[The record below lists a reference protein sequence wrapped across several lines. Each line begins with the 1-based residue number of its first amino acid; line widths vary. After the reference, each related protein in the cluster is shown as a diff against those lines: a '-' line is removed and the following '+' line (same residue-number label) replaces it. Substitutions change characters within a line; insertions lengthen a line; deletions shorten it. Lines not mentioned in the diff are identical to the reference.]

1 MAQEIELKFIVNH
14 SAVEALRD
22 HLNTL
27 DGEHHDPVQLLNIY
41 YETPDNWLRGHDMGL
56 RIRGE
61 NGRYEMTMKVA
72 GRVTGGLHQR
82 PEYNVALSAPT
93 LDLAQLPTEVWPNGE
108 LPADLASRVQPL
120 FSTDFYREKWLV
132 EVDGSQIEI
141 ALDQGEVKAGEFA
154 EPICELE
161 LELLSGDMRAV
172 LKLANQLV
180 SQTGLRQGSLSK
192 AARGYHLAQG
202 NPAREIKPTTILHVA
217 AKADVEQGL
226 EAALELALAQ
236 WQYHE
241 ELWVRGNDAA
251 KEQVL
256 AAIGLVRHTLM
267 LFGGIVP
274 RKASTHLRD
283 LLTQCEATIAS
294 AVSAVTA
301 VYSTETAMAK
311 LALTEW
317 LVSKAWQPFLD
328 AKAQSKMSDSF
339 KRFADIHLSRHAAE
353 LKSVFCQP
361 LGDRYRDQLPRL
373 TRDIDSIL
381 LLAGYYDPVVAQDWL
396 ENWQGCV
403 TLLRPGNALKLNISV
418 MRQTIRNRS
427 GCTAENVNQAR
438 IKSLMKPLSSPLQQY
453 WQTVVER
460 LPEPL
465 AEESLSAQAKSVLTF
480 SDFVQ
485 DSVIAHP
492 EWLTELESQ
501 PPQAD
506 EWQHYA
512 AWLQEALSNVSD
524 EAGLMR
530 ELRLFRRR
538 IMVRIAWAQTLALV
552 TEESILQQLSHLA
565 ETLIVAAR
573 DWLYD
578 ACCREWGTPC
588 NAQGEAQPLLILGMG
603 KLGGGELNFSSDIDL
618 IFAWPEHGCTQGG
631 RRELDNA
638 QFFTRMGQ
646 RLIKVLDQPTQDG
659 FVYRVDMRLRPFG
672 ESGPLVL
679 SFAALEDYYQEQGR
693 DWERYAM
700 VKARIMGDSDGVYAN
715 ELRAMLRPFV
725 FRRYID
731 FSVIQSL
738 RNMKGMIAR
747 EVRRR
752 GLTDNIKLGAGGIR
766 EIEFIVQVFQLIRG
780 GREPSLQSR
789 ALLPTL
795 SAIAALHLLSEND
808 AEQLRVAYLFLRRL
822 ENLLQS
828 INDEQTQTLPSD
840 ELTRAR
846 LAWAMDFADWP
857 QLTGVLTAHMAN
869 VRRVFNELIGDDESE
884 TQEESLS
891 EQWRELWQ
899 DALQEDDTTPVLA
912 HLSEDE
918 RKQVLMLI
926 ADFRKELDK
935 RTIGPRGR
943 QVLDHLMP
951 HLLSDVCAREDAAVT
966 LSRITALLV
975 GIVTRTTYLE
985 LLSEF
990 PAALKHLI
998 SLCAA
1003 SPMIASQ
1010 LARYPL
1016 LLDELLDPNTL
1027 YQPTATDAY
1036 RDELRQYLLR
1046 VPEDDEEQQLEALR
1060 QFKQAQLLRIAAADI
1075 AGTLPV
1081 MKVSDHLTWLA
1092 EAMIDAVVQQAWVQM
1107 VARYGK
1113 PNHLNEREGR
1123 GFAVVGYGK
1132 LGGWELGYS
1141 SDLDL
1146 IFLHDCPMDAM
1157 TDGEREIDGRQF
1169 YLRLA
1174 QRIMHLFST
1183 RTSSGILYEVDARL
1197 RPSGAAGMLV
1207 TSAEAFAD
1215 YQKNEAWTWEHQA
1228 LVRARVVYG
1237 DPQLTAH
1244 FDAVRREIMTLP
1256 REGKTL
1262 QTEVREM
1269 REKMRAHLGN
1279 KHRDRFDIKADEGGI
1294 TDIEFITQYLVLRY
1308 AHEKPK
1314 LTRWSDNVRILEL
1327 LAQNDIMEEQEAMAL
1342 TRAYT
1347 TLRDELHH
1355 LALQELPG
1363 HVSEDCFTAE
1373 RELVRASWQ
1382 KWLVEE

>member
-1 MAQEIELKFIVNH
+1 
-14 SAVEALRD
+14 
-22 HLNTL
+22 
-27 DGEHHDPVQLLNIY
+27 
-41 YETPDNWLRGHDMGL
+41 
-56 RIRGE
+56 
-61 NGRYEMTMKVA
+61 
-72 GRVTGGLHQR
+72 
-82 PEYNVALSAPT
+82 
-93 LDLAQLPTEVWPNGE
+93 
-108 LPADLASRVQPL
+108 
-120 FSTDFYREKWLV
+120 
-132 EVDGSQIEI
+132 
-141 ALDQGEVKAGEFA
+141 
-154 EPICELE
+154 
-161 LELLSGDMRAV
+161 
-172 LKLANQLV
+172 
-180 SQTGLRQGSLSK
+180 
-192 AARGYHLAQG
+192 
-202 NPAREIKPTTILHVA
+202 
-217 AKADVEQGL
+217 
-226 EAALELALAQ
+226 
-236 WQYHE
+236 
-241 ELWVRGNDAA
+241 
-251 KEQVL
+251 
-256 AAIGLVRHTLM
+256 
-267 LFGGIVP
+267 
-274 RKASTHLRD
+274 
-283 LLTQCEATIAS
+283 
-294 AVSAVTA
+294 
-301 VYSTETAMAK
+301 
-311 LALTEW
+311 
-317 LVSKAWQPFLD
+317 
-328 AKAQSKMSDSF
+328 
-339 KRFADIHLSRHAAE
+339 
-353 LKSVFCQP
+353 
-361 LGDRYRDQLPRL
+361 
-373 TRDIDSIL
+373 
-381 LLAGYYDPVVAQDWL
+381 
-396 ENWQGCV
+396 
-403 TLLRPGNALKLNISV
+403 
-418 MRQTIRNRS
+418 
-427 GCTAENVNQAR
+427 
-438 IKSLMKPLSSPLQQY
+438 MKPLSSPLQQY
-453 WQTVVER
+453 WQTIAEQ
-460 LPEPL
+460 LPE
-465 AEESLSAQAKSVLTF
+465 SVSGVQAKSVLTF
-480 SDFVQ
+480 SDFVR
-485 DSVIAHP
+485 DSIIAHP
-492 EWLTELESQ
+492 HWLTELESA

-506 EWQHYA
+506 DWQQYGE
-512 AWLQEALSNVSD
+512 WLQAALATVND
-524 EAGLMR
+524 EAALMH

-538 IMVRIAWAQTLALV
+538 VMVRIAWAQALSLV
-552 TEESILQQLSHLA
+552 DDTDILQQLSHLA
-565 ETLIVAAR
+565 ETLIVSAR

-588 NAQGEAQPLLILGMG
+588 SQDGIPQPLLILGMG

-618 IFAWPEHGCTQGG
+618 IFAWPEHGSTQGG

-672 ESGPLVL
+672 DSGPLVL

-700 VKARIMGDSDGVYAN
+700 VKARIMGDTDGRYVD

-752 GLTDNIKLGAGGIR
+752 GLKDNIKLGAGGIR

-789 ALLPTL
+789 SLLPTL
-795 SAIAALHLLSEND
+795 SAIAALHLLPEND
-808 AEQLRVAYLFLRRL
+808 AEQLRLAYLFLRRL

-828 INDEQTQTLPSD
+828 INDEQTQTLPGD
-840 ELTRAR
+840 ELNRAR
-846 LAWAMDFADWP
+846 LAWGMNADNWS
-857 QLTGVLTAHMAN
+857 QLMETLEGHMAN
-869 VRRVFNELIGDDESE
+869 VRRVFNELIGDDETD
-884 TQEESLS
+884 TQEDALS

-899 DALQEDDTTPVLA
+899 DALQEDDTPPVLS
-912 HLSEDE
+912 HLTDDD
-918 RKQVLMLI
+918 RLRVLALI

-951 HLLSDVCAREDAAVT
+951 HLLSDVCTRQDASLP
-966 LSRITALLV
+966 LSRVTPLLV

-990 PAALKHLI
+990 PGALKHLI

-1003 SPMIASQ
+1003 SPMVASQ

-1060 QFKQAQLLRIAAADI
+1060 QFKQTQLLRIAAADI

-1092 EAMIDAVVQQAWVQM
+1092 EAMIDAVVQQAWLQM
-1107 VARYGK
+1107 VARYGQ
-1113 PNHLNEREGR
+1113 PTHLIEREGR

-1146 IFLHDCPMDAM
+1146 IFLHDCPVDVM

-1207 TSAEAFAD
+1207 TSTESFAD

-1237 DPQLTAH
+1237 DPQLTSQ
-1244 FDAVRREIMTLP
+1244 FDSVRRDIMTQP
-1256 REGKTL
+1256 RDGKTL
-1262 QTEVREM
+1262 QNEVREM

-1308 AHEKPK
+1308 AHDKPK

-1327 LAQNDIMEEQEAMAL
+1327 LAQNDIMDEQEAMAL
-1342 TRAYT
+1342 THAYT

-1363 HVSEDCFTAE
+1363 HVAQTCFEAE
-1373 RELVRASWQ
+1373 RTLVRASWQ

>member
-1 MAQEIELKFIVNH
+1 
-14 SAVEALRD
+14 
-22 HLNTL
+22 
-27 DGEHHDPVQLLNIY
+27 
-41 YETPDNWLRGHDMGL
+41 
-56 RIRGE
+56 
-61 NGRYEMTMKVA
+61 MK
-72 GRVTGGLHQR
+72 
-82 PEYNVALSAPT
+82 S
-93 LDLAQLPTEVWPNGE
+93 
-108 LPADLASRVQPL
+108 
-120 FSTDFYREKWLV
+120 
-132 EVDGSQIEI
+132 
-141 ALDQGEVKAGEFA
+141 
-154 EPICELE
+154 
-161 LELLSGDMRAV
+161 
-172 LKLANQLV
+172 
-180 SQTGLRQGSLSK
+180 
-192 AARGYHLAQG
+192 
-202 NPAREIKPTTILHVA
+202 
-217 AKADVEQGL
+217 
-226 EAALELALAQ
+226 
-236 WQYHE
+236 
-241 ELWVRGNDAA
+241 
-251 KEQVL
+251 
-256 AAIGLVRHTLM
+256 
-267 LFGGIVP
+267 
-274 RKASTHLRD
+274 
-283 LLTQCEATIAS
+283 
-294 AVSAVTA
+294 
-301 VYSTETAMAK
+301 
-311 LALTEW
+311 
-317 LVSKAWQPFLD
+317 
-328 AKAQSKMSDSF
+328 
-339 KRFADIHLSRHAAE
+339 
-353 LKSVFCQP
+353 
-361 LGDRYRDQLPRL
+361 
-373 TRDIDSIL
+373 
-381 LLAGYYDPVVAQDWL
+381 
-396 ENWQGCV
+396 
-403 TLLRPGNALKLNISV
+403 
-418 MRQTIRNRS
+418 
-427 GCTAENVNQAR
+427 
-438 IKSLMKPLSSPLQQY
+438 LSSPLQQY
-453 WQTVVER
+453 WPTVVER
-460 LPEPL
+460 LPASLSET
-465 AEESLSAQAKSVLTF
+465 ELSAQAKSVLTL

-485 DSVIAHP
+485 DGVIAHP
-492 EWLTELESQ
+492 HWLAELESV

-506 EWQHYA
+506 EWQQYGE
-512 AWLQEALSNVSD
+512 WLQAALATVND
-524 EAGLMR
+524 EATLMH

-538 IMVRIAWAQTLALV
+538 VMVRIAWAQALSLV
-552 TEESILQQLSHLA
+552 EDTDILQQLSHLA
-565 ETLIVAAR
+565 ETLIVSAR

-588 NAQGEAQPLLILGMG
+588 SQEGIPQPLLILGMG

-618 IFAWPEHGCTQGG
+618 IFAWPEHGSTQGG

-672 ESGPLVL
+672 DSGPLVL

-700 VKARIMGDSDGVYAN
+700 VKARIMGETDGRYVE

-752 GLTDNIKLGAGGIR
+752 GLKDNIKLGAGGIR

-789 ALLPTL
+789 SLLPTL
-795 SAIAALHLLSEND
+795 RAIAALHLLPEND
-808 AEQLRVAYLFLRRL
+808 AEQLRQAYLFLRRL

-828 INDEQTQTLPSD
+828 INDEQTQTLPGD
-840 ELTRAR
+840 ELNRAR
-846 LAWAMDFADWP
+846 LAWGMNADDWQ
-857 QLTGVLTAHMAN
+857 QLTETLEGHMAN
-869 VRRVFNELIGDDESE
+869 VRRVFNELIGDDETE
-884 TQEESLS
+884 TQEDALS

-899 DALQEDDTTPVLA
+899 DALQEDDTPPVLA
-912 HLSEDE
+912 HLTDDD
-918 RKQVLMLI
+918 RMRVLALI

-951 HLLSDVCAREDAAVT
+951 HLLSDVCTRQDAFLP
-966 LSRITALLV
+966 LSRITPLLV

-990 PAALKHLI
+990 PGALKHLI

-1003 SPMIASQ
+1003 SPMVASQ

-1060 QFKQAQLLRIAAADI
+1060 QFKQTQLLRIAAADI

-1092 EAMIDAVVQQAWVQM
+1092 EAMIDAVVQQAWLQM
-1107 VARYGK
+1107 VARYGQ
-1113 PNHLNEREGR
+1113 PTHLADRDGR

-1146 IFLHDCPMDAM
+1146 IFLHDCPVDVM
-1157 TDGEREIDGRQF
+1157 TDGDREIDGRQF

-1207 TSAEAFAD
+1207 TSAESFAD

-1237 DPQLTAH
+1237 DPQLTSQ
-1244 FDAVRREIMTLP
+1244 FDTVRRDIMTLP
-1256 REGKTL
+1256 RDGKTL

-1308 AHEKPK
+1308 AHDKPK

-1327 LAQNDIMEEQEAMAL
+1327 LAQNDIMDEQEAMAL
-1342 TRAYT
+1342 THAYT

-1355 LALQELPG
+1355 LALQEQPG
-1363 HVSEDCFTAE
+1363 HVAQTCFEAE
-1373 RELVRASWQ
+1373 RTQVGASWQ
-1382 KWLVEE
+1382 KWLVA

>member
-1 MAQEIELKFIVNH
+1 
-14 SAVEALRD
+14 
-22 HLNTL
+22 
-27 DGEHHDPVQLLNIY
+27 
-41 YETPDNWLRGHDMGL
+41 
-56 RIRGE
+56 
-61 NGRYEMTMKVA
+61 
-72 GRVTGGLHQR
+72 
-82 PEYNVALSAPT
+82 
-93 LDLAQLPTEVWPNGE
+93 
-108 LPADLASRVQPL
+108 
-120 FSTDFYREKWLV
+120 
-132 EVDGSQIEI
+132 
-141 ALDQGEVKAGEFA
+141 
-154 EPICELE
+154 
-161 LELLSGDMRAV
+161 
-172 LKLANQLV
+172 
-180 SQTGLRQGSLSK
+180 
-192 AARGYHLAQG
+192 
-202 NPAREIKPTTILHVA
+202 
-217 AKADVEQGL
+217 
-226 EAALELALAQ
+226 
-236 WQYHE
+236 
-241 ELWVRGNDAA
+241 
-251 KEQVL
+251 
-256 AAIGLVRHTLM
+256 
-267 LFGGIVP
+267 
-274 RKASTHLRD
+274 
-283 LLTQCEATIAS
+283 
-294 AVSAVTA
+294 
-301 VYSTETAMAK
+301 
-311 LALTEW
+311 
-317 LVSKAWQPFLD
+317 
-328 AKAQSKMSDSF
+328 
-339 KRFADIHLSRHAAE
+339 
-353 LKSVFCQP
+353 
-361 LGDRYRDQLPRL
+361 
-373 TRDIDSIL
+373 
-381 LLAGYYDPVVAQDWL
+381 
-396 ENWQGCV
+396 
-403 TLLRPGNALKLNISV
+403 
-418 MRQTIRNRS
+418 
-427 GCTAENVNQAR
+427 
-438 IKSLMKPLSSPLQQY
+438 MKPLSSPLQQY

-492 EWLTELESQ
+492 KWLTELESQ

-912 HLSEDE
+912 HLSEDD

-1123 GFAVVGYGK
+1123 GFTVVGYGK

>member
-1 MAQEIELKFIVNH
+1 M
-14 SAVEALRD
+14 
-22 HLNTL
+22 
-27 DGEHHDPVQLLNIY
+27 
-41 YETPDNWLRGHDMGL
+41 TP
-56 RIRGE
+56 
-61 NGRYEMTMKVA
+61 
-72 GRVTGGLHQR
+72 
-82 PEYNVALSAPT
+82 
-93 LDLAQLPTEVWPNGE
+93 
-108 LPADLASRVQPL
+108 
-120 FSTDFYREKWLV
+120 FSL
-132 EVDGSQIEI
+132 Q
-141 ALDQGEVKAGEFA
+141 
-154 EPICELE
+154 
-161 LELLSGDMRAV
+161 
-172 LKLANQLV
+172 
-180 SQTGLRQGSLSK
+180 
-192 AARGYHLAQG
+192 
-202 NPAREIKPTTILHVA
+202 
-217 AKADVEQGL
+217 
-226 EAALELALAQ
+226 
-236 WQYHE
+236 
-241 ELWVRGNDAA
+241 
-251 KEQVL
+251 
-256 AAIGLVRHTLM
+256 
-267 LFGGIVP
+267 
-274 RKASTHLRD
+274 
-283 LLTQCEATIAS
+283 
-294 AVSAVTA
+294 
-301 VYSTETAMAK
+301 
-311 LALTEW
+311 
-317 LVSKAWQPFLD
+317 
-328 AKAQSKMSDSF
+328 
-339 KRFADIHLSRHAAE
+339 
-353 LKSVFCQP
+353 
-361 LGDRYRDQLPRL
+361 
-373 TRDIDSIL
+373 
-381 LLAGYYDPVVAQDWL
+381 
-396 ENWQGCV
+396 
-403 TLLRPGNALKLNISV
+403 
-418 MRQTIRNRS
+418 
-427 GCTAENVNQAR
+427 
-438 IKSLMKPLSSPLQQY
+438 LQQH
-453 WQTVVER
+453 WQTVVDR
-460 LPEPL
+460 LPTDFPFD
-465 AEESLSAQAKSVLTF
+465 AFSPQAQAAMTF
-480 SDFVQ
+480 SDFISQSLV
-485 DSVIAHP
+485 AYP
-492 EWLTELESQ
+492 AWLSELENT

-512 AWLQEALSNVSD
+512 AWLQDALVNVSD
-524 EAGLMR
+524 ENSLMR

-538 IMVRIAWAQTLALV
+538 VMVRIAWAQALSLIS
-552 TEESILQQLSHLA
+552 TESSLQQLSHLA

-588 NAQGEAQPLLILGMG
+588 NADGKPQPLLILGMG

-618 IFAWPEHGCTQGG
+618 IFAWPEHGSTQGG

-646 RLIKVLDQPTQDG
+646 RLIKALDQPTMDG

-700 VKARIMGDSDGVYAN
+700 VKARIMGDREGVYVD
-715 ELRAMLRPFV
+715 ELRATLRPFV

-752 GLTDNIKLGAGGIR
+752 GLKDNIKLGAGGIR

-780 GREPSLQSR
+780 GREPSLQGR

-795 SAIAALHLLSEND
+795 ESIDALHLLPESE
-808 AEQLRVAYLFLRRL
+808 AQLLHDAYLFLRRL

-828 INDEQTQTLPSD
+828 INDEQTQTLPQD
-840 ELTRAR
+840 DLNRAR
-846 LAWAMDFADWP
+846 LAWGMGFADWDA
-857 QLTGVLTAHMAN
+857 LTQALDAHMAN
-869 VRRVFNELIGDDESE
+869 VRQIFNALIGDDEE
-884 TQEESLS
+884 TSADEQLS
-891 EQWRELWQ
+891 EHWRELWQ
-899 DALQEDDTTPVLA
+899 DALQEDDTTPVLT
-912 HLSEDE
+912 HLTDSD
-918 RKQVLMLI
+918 RNQVLALI

-943 QVLDHLMP
+943 QVLDSLMP
-951 HLLSDVCAREDAAVT
+951 HLLSNVCSREDAPVPLA
-966 LSRITALLV
+966 RIMPLLT

-990 PAALKHLI
+990 PGALKHLI
-998 SLCAA
+998 RLCAA
-1003 SPMIASQ
+1003 SPMVASQ

-1046 VPEDDEEQQLEALR
+1046 VPEEDEEQQLEALR
-1060 QFKQAQLLRIAAADI
+1060 QFKQAQLLRVAAADI

-1107 VARYGK
+1107 VARFGQ
-1113 PNHLNEREGR
+1113 PRHLAERQGR

-1146 IFLHDCPMDAM
+1146 VFLHDCPVEVM

-1207 TSAEAFAD
+1207 TTTEAFAD
-1215 YQKNEAWTWEHQA
+1215 YQHKEAWTWEHQA

-1237 DPQLTAH
+1237 DPQLQSQ
-1244 FDAVRREIMTLP
+1244 FDSIRRDVLTVS
-1256 REGKTL
+1256 REGETL

-1269 REKMRAHLGN
+1269 REKMRSHLGG

-1294 TDIEFITQYLVLRY
+1294 TDIEFITQYLVLRF
-1308 AHEKPK
+1308 AHDKPK

-1327 LAQNDIMEEQEAMAL
+1327 LAQNDIMDEQEALAL
-1342 TRAYT
+1342 SLAYT
-1347 TLRDELHH
+1347 TLRDALHH
-1355 LALQELPG
+1355 LALQEEAG
-1363 HVSEDCFTAE
+1363 HVEPEAFAAE
-1373 RELVRASWQ
+1373 RELVRASWL
-1382 KWLVEE
+1382 KWLVMS

>member
-1 MAQEIELKFIVNH
+1 
-14 SAVEALRD
+14 
-22 HLNTL
+22 
-27 DGEHHDPVQLLNIY
+27 
-41 YETPDNWLRGHDMGL
+41 
-56 RIRGE
+56 
-61 NGRYEMTMKVA
+61 
-72 GRVTGGLHQR
+72 
-82 PEYNVALSAPT
+82 
-93 LDLAQLPTEVWPNGE
+93 
-108 LPADLASRVQPL
+108 
-120 FSTDFYREKWLV
+120 
-132 EVDGSQIEI
+132 
-141 ALDQGEVKAGEFA
+141 
-154 EPICELE
+154 
-161 LELLSGDMRAV
+161 
-172 LKLANQLV
+172 
-180 SQTGLRQGSLSK
+180 
-192 AARGYHLAQG
+192 
-202 NPAREIKPTTILHVA
+202 
-217 AKADVEQGL
+217 
-226 EAALELALAQ
+226 
-236 WQYHE
+236 
-241 ELWVRGNDAA
+241 
-251 KEQVL
+251 
-256 AAIGLVRHTLM
+256 
-267 LFGGIVP
+267 
-274 RKASTHLRD
+274 
-283 LLTQCEATIAS
+283 
-294 AVSAVTA
+294 
-301 VYSTETAMAK
+301 
-311 LALTEW
+311 
-317 LVSKAWQPFLD
+317 
-328 AKAQSKMSDSF
+328 
-339 KRFADIHLSRHAAE
+339 
-353 LKSVFCQP
+353 
-361 LGDRYRDQLPRL
+361 
-373 TRDIDSIL
+373 
-381 LLAGYYDPVVAQDWL
+381 
-396 ENWQGCV
+396 
-403 TLLRPGNALKLNISV
+403 
-418 MRQTIRNRS
+418 
-427 GCTAENVNQAR
+427 
-438 IKSLMKPLSSPLQQY
+438 MKPLSSPLQQY
-453 WQTVVER
+453 WQTIAEQ
-460 LPEPL
+460 LPE
-465 AEESLSAQAKSVLTF
+465 SVSGVQAKSVLTF
-480 SDFVQ
+480 SDFVR
-485 DSVIAHP
+485 DSIIAHP
-492 EWLTELESQ
+492 RWLTELESA

-506 EWQHYA
+506 EWQQYGE
-512 AWLQEALSNVSD
+512 WLQAALATVND
-524 EAGLMR
+524 EAALMH

-538 IMVRIAWAQTLALV
+538 VMVRIAWAQALSLV
-552 TEESILQQLSHLA
+552 DDTDILQQLSHLA
-565 ETLIVAAR
+565 ETLIVSAR

-588 NAQGEAQPLLILGMG
+588 SQDGIPQPLLILGMG

-618 IFAWPEHGCTQGG
+618 IFAWPQHGSTQGG

-672 ESGPLVL
+672 DSGPLVL

-700 VKARIMGDSDGVYAN
+700 VKARIMGDTDGRYVD
-715 ELRAMLRPFV
+715 ELCAMLRPFV

-752 GLTDNIKLGAGGIR
+752 GLKDNIKLGAGGIR

-789 ALLPTL
+789 SLLPTL
-795 SAIAALHLLSEND
+795 SAIAALHLLPEND
-808 AEQLRVAYLFLRRL
+808 AEQLRLAYLFLRRL

-828 INDEQTQTLPSD
+828 INDEQTQTLPGD
-840 ELTRAR
+840 ELNRAR
-846 LAWAMDFADWP
+846 LAWGMNADNWS
-857 QLTGVLTAHMAN
+857 QLMETMEGHMAN
-869 VRRVFNELIGDDESE
+869 VRRVFNELIGDDETD
-884 TQEESLS
+884 TQEDALS

-899 DALQEDDTTPVLA
+899 DALQEDDTPPVLS
-912 HLSEDE
+912 HLTDDD
-918 RKQVLMLI
+918 RLRVLALI

-951 HLLSDVCAREDAAVT
+951 HLLSDVCTRQDASLP
-966 LSRITALLV
+966 LSRITPLLV

-990 PAALKHLI
+990 PGALKHLI

-1003 SPMIASQ
+1003 SPMVASQ

-1060 QFKQAQLLRIAAADI
+1060 QFKQTQLLRIAAADI

-1092 EAMIDAVVQQAWVQM
+1092 EAMIDAVVQQAWLQM
-1107 VARYGK
+1107 VARYGQ
-1113 PNHLNEREGR
+1113 PTHLAEREGR

-1146 IFLHDCPMDAM
+1146 IFLHDCPVDVM

-1207 TSAEAFAD
+1207 TSTESFAD

-1237 DPQLTAH
+1237 DPQLTSQ
-1244 FDAVRREIMTLP
+1244 FDSVRRDIMTQP
-1256 REGKTL
+1256 RDGKTL
-1262 QTEVREM
+1262 QNEVREM

-1308 AHEKPK
+1308 AHDKPK

-1327 LAQNDIMEEQEAMAL
+1327 LAQNDIMDEQEAMAL
-1342 TRAYT
+1342 THAYT

-1363 HVSEDCFTAE
+1363 HVVQTCFEAE
-1373 RELVRASWQ
+1373 RTLVRASWQ

>member
-1 MAQEIELKFIVNH
+1 
-14 SAVEALRD
+14 
-22 HLNTL
+22 
-27 DGEHHDPVQLLNIY
+27 
-41 YETPDNWLRGHDMGL
+41 
-56 RIRGE
+56 
-61 NGRYEMTMKVA
+61 
-72 GRVTGGLHQR
+72 
-82 PEYNVALSAPT
+82 
-93 LDLAQLPTEVWPNGE
+93 
-108 LPADLASRVQPL
+108 
-120 FSTDFYREKWLV
+120 
-132 EVDGSQIEI
+132 
-141 ALDQGEVKAGEFA
+141 
-154 EPICELE
+154 
-161 LELLSGDMRAV
+161 
-172 LKLANQLV
+172 
-180 SQTGLRQGSLSK
+180 
-192 AARGYHLAQG
+192 
-202 NPAREIKPTTILHVA
+202 
-217 AKADVEQGL
+217 
-226 EAALELALAQ
+226 
-236 WQYHE
+236 
-241 ELWVRGNDAA
+241 
-251 KEQVL
+251 
-256 AAIGLVRHTLM
+256 
-267 LFGGIVP
+267 
-274 RKASTHLRD
+274 
-283 LLTQCEATIAS
+283 
-294 AVSAVTA
+294 
-301 VYSTETAMAK
+301 
-311 LALTEW
+311 
-317 LVSKAWQPFLD
+317 
-328 AKAQSKMSDSF
+328 
-339 KRFADIHLSRHAAE
+339 
-353 LKSVFCQP
+353 
-361 LGDRYRDQLPRL
+361 
-373 TRDIDSIL
+373 
-381 LLAGYYDPVVAQDWL
+381 
-396 ENWQGCV
+396 
-403 TLLRPGNALKLNISV
+403 
-418 MRQTIRNRS
+418 
-427 GCTAENVNQAR
+427 
-438 IKSLMKPLSSPLQQY
+438 MKPLSSPLQQY
-453 WQTVVER
+453 WQVIAEQ
-460 LPEPL
+460 LPE
-465 AEESLSAQAKSVLTF
+465 SVSGVQAKSVLTF
-480 SDFVQ
+480 SDFVR
-485 DSVIAHP
+485 DSIIAHP
-492 EWLTELESQ
+492 HWLTELESA

-506 EWQHYA
+506 EWQQYGE
-512 AWLQEALSNVSD
+512 WLQAALATVND
-524 EAGLMR
+524 EAALMH

-538 IMVRIAWAQTLALV
+538 VMVRIAWAQALSLV
-552 TEESILQQLSHLA
+552 DDTDILQQLSHLA
-565 ETLIVAAR
+565 ETLIVSAR

-588 NAQGEAQPLLILGMG
+588 SQDGIPQPLLILGMG

-618 IFAWPEHGCTQGG
+618 IFAWPEHGSTQGG

-672 ESGPLVL
+672 DSGPLVL

-700 VKARIMGDSDGVYAN
+700 VKARIMGDTDGRYVD

-752 GLTDNIKLGAGGIR
+752 GLKDNIKLGAGGIR

-789 ALLPTL
+789 SLLPTL
-795 SAIAALHLLSEND
+795 SAIAALHLLPEND
-808 AEQLRVAYLFLRRL
+808 AEQLRLAYLFLRRL

-828 INDEQTQTLPSD
+828 INDEQTQTLPGD
-840 ELTRAR
+840 ELNRAR
-846 LAWAMDFADWP
+846 LAWGMNTDNWS
-857 QLTGVLTAHMAN
+857 QLTKTLEGHMAN
-869 VRRVFNELIGDDESE
+869 VRRVFNELIGDDETD
-884 TQEESLS
+884 TQEDALS

-899 DALQEDDTTPVLA
+899 DALQEDDTPPVLS
-912 HLSEDE
+912 HLTDDD
-918 RKQVLMLI
+918 RLRVLALI

-951 HLLSDVCAREDAAVT
+951 HLLSDVCTRQDASLP
-966 LSRITALLV
+966 LSRITPLLV

-990 PAALKHLI
+990 PGALKHLI

-1003 SPMIASQ
+1003 SPMVASQ

-1060 QFKQAQLLRIAAADI
+1060 QFKQTQLLRIAAADI

-1092 EAMIDAVVQQAWVQM
+1092 EAMIDAVVQQAWLQM
-1107 VARYGK
+1107 VARYGQ
-1113 PNHLNEREGR
+1113 PTHLAEREGR

-1146 IFLHDCPMDAM
+1146 IFLHDCPVDVM

-1207 TSAEAFAD
+1207 TSAESFAD

-1237 DPQLTAH
+1237 DPQLTSQ
-1244 FDAVRREIMTLP
+1244 FDTVRRDIMTLP
-1256 REGKTL
+1256 RDGKTL

-1308 AHEKPK
+1308 AHDKPK

-1327 LAQNDIMEEQEAMAL
+1327 LAQNDIMDEQEAMAL

-1355 LALQELPG
+1355 LALQEQPG
-1363 HVSEDCFTAE
+1363 HVAQTCFEAE
-1373 RELVRASWQ
+1373 RTLVRASWQ
-1382 KWLVEE
+1382 KWLVA